1 MTEYPV
7 VAREISGKMRLGV
20 EDAAE
25 LEADVRNV
33 VAQGYQRV
41 DVETCAD
48 GEQVGTVVASEDG
61 TDVESVRWEQE

>member
-7 VAREISGKMRLGV
+7 VAREIGGKMRLGV
-20 EDAAE
+20 EDDDE
-25 LEADVRNV
+25 LEANVRDV

-41 DVETCAD
+41 DVETAED

-61 TDVESVRWEQE
+61 AEVESVRWVQE